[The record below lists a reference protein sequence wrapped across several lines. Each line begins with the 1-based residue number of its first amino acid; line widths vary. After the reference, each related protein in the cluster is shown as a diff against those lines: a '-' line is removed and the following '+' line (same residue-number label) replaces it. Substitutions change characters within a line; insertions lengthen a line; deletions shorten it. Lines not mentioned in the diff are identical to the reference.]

1 MLRVGKRV
9 GKDNIVEKMNIIL
22 LEDDPAQ
29 AQTLCGWLVDAGHQ
43 IEHAA
48 TGEAFL
54 RCLDRSDFDLLIL
67 DWELPDMTG
76 IDVLRIIRST
86 VNWHVPVL
94 FVTQRDAESDI
105 VEALSSGADDY
116 MVKQASQAELLARVN
131 ALSRRLGS
139 AELEVE
145 FGPYRFNLENKTAS
159 YQGDEVR
166 LTAREFEVAH
176 YLFQRMGRLVSRD
189 QLLRD
194 VWRVSGVNTRTV
206 DVHVS
211 RVRKR
216 LAITPENGFRIKTVY
231 QHGYRLEQI
240 SETAS

>member
-1 MLRVGKRV
+1 
-9 GKDNIVEKMNIIL
+9 MNIIL

-29 AQTLCGWLVDAGHQ
+29 AELLKSWLAEAGH
-43 IEHAA
+43 ECGHAA
-48 TGEAFL
+48 SGEEFL
-54 RCLDRSDFDLLIL
+54 TRIDRADFDLLVL
-67 DWELPDMTG
+67 DWELPDTTG
-76 IDVLRIIRST
+76 VEILRIIRST

-94 FVTQRDAESDI
+94 FVTQRDAEDDI

-116 MVKQASQAELLARVN
+116 MVKRASKAEFLARVS

-139 AELEVE
+139 AELEAE
-145 FGPYRFNLENKTAS
+145 FGQYLFNLENKTVS
-159 YQGDEVR
+159 MGDEEVR

-176 YLFQRMGRLVSRD
+176 YLFQRSGRLVSRE

-194 VWRVSGVNTRTV
+194 VWRVTGVNTRTV

-231 QHGYRLEQI
+231 QHGYRLEQV
-240 SETAS
+240 EQEVDAAAG

>member
-1 MLRVGKRV
+1 MK
-9 GKDNIVEKMNIIL
+9 IIL

-29 AQTLCGWLVDAGHQ
+29 AETLKSWLSEAGYEC
-43 IEHAA
+43 EHARS
-48 TGEAFL
+48 GEEFL
-54 RCLDRSDFDLLIL
+54 PRLDRSDFDMLVL
-67 DWELPDMTG
+67 DWELPDTTG
-76 IDVLRIIRST
+76 IEVLRIIRST

-94 FVTQRDAESDI
+94 FVTQRDAEIDI

-116 MVKQASQAELLARVN
+116 MVKQASKAEFLARVN
-131 ALSRRLGS
+131 ALSRRLG
-139 AELEVE
+139 AATLEVE
-145 FGPYRFNLENKTAS
+145 FGQYRFNLETKTAMCH
-159 YQGDEVR
+159 DEEVK

-176 YLFQRMGRLVSRD
+176 YLFQRMGRLVSRE

-216 LAITPENGFRIKTVY
+216 LGITPENGFRIKTVY
-231 QHGYRLEQI
+231 QHGYRLEQVPAPVC
-240 SETAS
+240 S

>member
-1 MLRVGKRV
+1 
-9 GKDNIVEKMNIIL
+9 MNIIL

-29 AQTLCGWLVDAGHQ
+29 AVTLKSWLIEAGYEC
-43 IEHAA
+43 EHTAS
-48 TGEAFL
+48 GEEFL
-54 RCLDRSDFDLLIL
+54 PRLDRSDFDMLVL
-67 DWELPDMTG
+67 DWELPDTSG
-76 IDVLRIIRST
+76 IEVLRIIRST

-94 FVTQRDAESDI
+94 FVTQRDSEADI

-116 MVKQASQAELLARVN
+116 MVKQASKAEFLARVN
-131 ALSRRLGS
+131 ALSRRLGT
-139 AELEVE
+139 AALEVE
-145 FGPYRFNLENKTAS
+145 FGQYRFNLENKTAMCH
-159 YQGDEVR
+159 DEEVR

-176 YLFQRMGRLVSRD
+176 YLFQRMGRLVSRE

-216 LAITPENGFRIKTVY
+216 LGITPENGFRIKTVY
-231 QHGYRLEQI
+231 QHGYRLEQV
-240 SETAS
+240 

>member
-1 MLRVGKRV
+1 
-9 GKDNIVEKMNIIL
+9 MNIIL

-29 AQTLCGWLVDAGHQ
+29 ADSITGWLDAAGHHCRVAGTGAEFTQ
-43 IEHAA
+43 ILNRA
-48 TGEAFL
+48 
-54 RCLDRSDFDLLIL
+54 DFDMLIL
-67 DWELPDMTG
+67 DWELPDTTG
-76 IDVLRIIRST
+76 IDMLNLVRST

-105 VEALSSGADDY
+105 VTALSSGADDY
-116 MVKQASQAELLARVN
+116 MVKQASKAEFLARVT
-131 ALSRRLGS
+131 ALSRRLGA

-145 FGPYRFNLENKTAS
+145 FGPYLFNLESKVVVYN
-159 YQGDEVR
+159 GDELK

-176 YLFQRMGRLVSRD
+176 YLFQRLGRLVSRD

-194 VWRVSGVNTRTV
+194 IWRISGVNTRTV

-216 LAITPENGFRIKTVY
+216 LAISPENGFRIKTVY
-231 QHGYRLEQI
+231 QHGYRLEQVQPDG
-240 SETAS
+240 

>member
-1 MLRVGKRV
+1 MK
-9 GKDNIVEKMNIIL
+9 IIL
-22 LEDDPAQ
+22 LEDDQAQ
-29 AQTLCGWLVDAGHQ
+29 ADMLCDWLEAEGHHC
-43 IEHAA
+43 EHAL
-48 TGEAFL
+48 TGADFVARL
-54 RCLDRSDFDLLIL
+54 KQADFDLLVL

-76 IDVLRIIRST
+76 IDVLKLVRST
-86 VNWHVPVL
+86 VNWHVPIL

-105 VEALSSGADDY
+105 VEALSCGADDY
-116 MVKQASQAELLARVN
+116 MVKRASKAEFLARVT

-139 AELEVE
+139 AELEVS
-145 FGPYRFNLENKTAS
+145 FGPFTFNLENKTVMRC
-159 YQGDEVR
+159 GEEIR

-176 YLFQRMGRLVSRD
+176 YLFQRMGRLVSRE

-194 VWRVSGVNTRTV
+194 VWRVTGVNTRTV

-216 LAITPENGFRIKTVY
+216 LGITPEGGFRIKTVY

-240 SETAS
+240 ESTEAA